1 MDRSVLRGYL
11 PEPPGSLFKTA
22 GRGLL
27 MTALVLLIGALAA
40 PVAGAVE
47 AAGEINKADTA
58 WVLISTAL
66 VMFMT
71 PGLAIFYAGMA
82 RKKNVLSTMM
92 QSFFILCLIT

>member
-1 MDRSVLRGYL
+1 MYGLVPKGCLRKGIL
-11 PEPPGSLFKTA
+11 MFSL
-22 GRGLL
+22 
-27 MTALVLLIGALAA
+27 MLIIQAIVAPFSFAA
-40 PVAGAVE
+40 E

-58 WVLISTAL
+58 WILVSTAM

-92 QSFFILCLIT
+92 QSGRQRFVKAKAPF